1 MNIILNWVMIPAVGI
16 EGASIATLLG
26 YIISILLCVII
37 LKKMK
42 LININVKVYVN
53 VIVFASFFAVWRI
66 LVHDSIILSIIFG
79 IIAECLYIFIYKDIL
94 ASAIGRLKKKKN
106 RRGEF

>member
-16 EGASIATLLG
+16 EGASVATLLG

-42 LININVKVYVN
+42 SININVK
-53 VIVFASFFAVWRI
+53 
-66 LVHDSIILSIIFG
+66 SI
-79 IIAECLYIFIYKDIL
+79 CKCD
-94 ASAIGRLKKKKN
+94 
-106 RRGEF
+106 